1 MFLGREDLEVFEG
14 VSEPKN
20 DLLLLSQPPEATA
33 IEANWAGFPN
43 GKHYLRRISGMGTTG
58 RGTHLPD
65 L

>member
-33 IEANWAGFPN
+33 IEAN
-43 GKHYLRRISGMGTTG
+43 
-58 RGTHLPD
+58 
-65 L
+65 